1 MILITAFL
9 VKKIEENM
17 NLICKWLVV
26 CEIGVL
32 EKVSCSPIIIRR
44 NCILESMARANLREQ
59 KTTRARGEF
68 YILLVCVC
76 VNALM
81 TIFRAN
87 YPAGVPGT
95 GCIGIE

>member
-1 MILITAFL
+1 
-9 VKKIEENM
+9 
-17 NLICKWLVV
+17 
-26 CEIGVL
+26 
-32 EKVSCSPIIIRR
+32 
-44 NCILESMARANLREQ
+44 MARANLREQ